1 MIIYVKLLKMIHK
14 RPKPECSMRIY
25 IVFVITIEL
34 FKKVFLLRNLLKG
47 NYYHCLMRA
56 YFKIIFQTAG
66 FNESRIRQLS
76 VLHKEIFHTH
86 THAHTFKQ
94 TLRK

>member
-1 MIIYVKLLKMIHK
+1 
-14 RPKPECSMRIY
+14 MRIY
-25 IVFVITIEL
+25 IVFAIIIEL
-34 FKKVFLLRNLLKG
+34 FKRVFLLRNLLKG

-56 YFKIIFQTAG
+56 YFKIIFQSAG